1 MYKGEYSKLNPTGL
15 KVLYQSG
22 DVVLFEGN
30 LYKAQKITQLSPF
43 QDSLAWSFIGK
54 SRLFSGIEPPIDPIE
69 GQQWERDG
77 VVYTYYFDGDN
88 YSWVE
93 F

>member
-1 MYKGEYSKLNPTGL
+1 MYKGEYNKTKVTGL
-15 KVLYQSG
+15 NNRYQSG

-30 LYKAQKITQLSPF
+30 LYKAEKTTELSPF
-43 QDSLAWSFIGK
+43 QDPIAWTFTGK